1 MTAEKHNNIGRI
13 TALISFLI
21 GTTFFAMHFFNHNV
35 CIMIEGLLYI
45 ILAFFINIFI
55 LLIIL
60 GKAIHDEKNRAK
72 LLQTIGI
79 MLLNIPI
86 VFLYCWV
93 IFN

>member
-55 LLIIL
+55 LLIIYTNFNSF
-60 GKAIHDEKNRAK
+60 IKNKNSFNRIK
-72 LLQTIGI
+72 LKWC
-79 MLLNIPI
+79 N
-86 VFLYCWV
+86 
-93 IFN
+93 